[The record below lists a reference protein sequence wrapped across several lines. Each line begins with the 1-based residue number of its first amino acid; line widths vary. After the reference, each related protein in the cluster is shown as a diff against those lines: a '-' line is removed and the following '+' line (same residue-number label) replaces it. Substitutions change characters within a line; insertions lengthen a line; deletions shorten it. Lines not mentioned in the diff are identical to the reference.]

1 MALAR
6 FHWDVVKNRAKENVM
21 TKSNVT
27 KIFIGSLV
35 AIVAGVFLIAVGFLI
50 ALATGTFVMEGP
62 DVTGFQL
69 SSSAPAAFGLAFIGV
84 LGVIGGG
91 IGQFVAWIGAVVNTS
106 RLQDK
111 TWFVVLLVLGLLSFG
126 FIAML
131 VYILAGPDGTAT
143 LQEASAQPSGSQ
155 LTA

>member
-1 MALAR
+1 
-6 FHWDVVKNRAKENVM
+6 M